1 MVFLLGSKQ
10 AWCKSLFV
18 SSQET
23 DLCKYNHSTCTSL
36 FALCHVATSYWTVK
50 KINSFSLITSC
61 QLRWYQTYKWLDSC
75 KHKGF
80 ISLFFFSKINWQIIK
95 LSWEKIIPKLYDRP
109 TYRHSRDRPRY
120 RLVQGFSPINPNNKL
135 FTKYRF
141 NPLYISKLNL
151 NVIRIR

>member
-1 MVFLLGSKQ
+1 M
-10 AWCKSLFV
+10 FV

-36 FALCHVATSYWTVK
+36 FALCHVAISYWTVK

-61 QLRWYQTYKWLDSC
+61 QLRWYQKYKWLDSC

-80 ISLFFFSKINWQIIK
+80 ISLFFFQKSIDKSLNFLEK
-95 LSWEKIIPKLYDRP
+95 KIIPKLYDRP
-109 TYRHSRDRPRY
+109 TYRHSCDRPSY

-151 NVIRIR
+151 NVIRIRQDQLEKSKLTQL